1 MAGLIASGIIKWTAS
16 KLSSLVS
23 APIGSSSSS
32 DEEQTS
38 AVRDVQM
45 LQRTMASVQRT
56 LEAAD
61 EDSIREVSGRLR
73 LRELQQFAYDAQ
85 DAIDEYKFEL
95 LRRRMDDPDGHRE
108 DRSTR
113 KRKRKGD
120 KKEPETDPVVVPVPD
135 ELANR
140 VKRILERFKE
150 MTKAWDDLKLDEADA
165 PLREEEEDFVP
176 GPTTPHVDEPTI
188 IGRGLGRV
196 TNIDDAQ
203 TANLISKKYLQIL
216 RLDWSAG
223 FCDIECEHIAN
234 QNNPTSTPEL
244 DEDVFDS
251 LKPHRNIEEL
261 ESQEP
266 DGASYDQE
274 VLETLRDD
282 SEDDFKVL
290 SEDEDDDDFYD
301 RMFEVGQSS
310 GMAIDYNDDS
320 DDAC

>member
-120 KKEPETDPVVVPVPD
+120 KKVLAVTSLTLLFSLVDNKDVVDYLVFCSNCFDLDDWSNHSTPKKYKKLPVVH
-135 ELANR
+135 LNS
-140 VKRILERFKE
+140 
-150 MTKAWDDLKLDEADA
+150 
-165 PLREEEEDFVP
+165 
-176 GPTTPHVDEPTI
+176 
-188 IGRGLGRV
+188 
-196 TNIDDAQ
+196 
-203 TANLISKKYLQIL
+203 SKHQIC
-216 RLDWSAG
+216 G
-223 FCDIECEHIAN
+223 
-234 QNNPTSTPEL
+234 
-244 DEDVFDS
+244 
-251 LKPHRNIEEL
+251 
-261 ESQEP
+261 
-266 DGASYDQE
+266 
-274 VLETLRDD
+274 
-282 SEDDFKVL
+282 
-290 SEDEDDDDFYD
+290 
-301 RMFEVGQSS
+301 
-310 GMAIDYNDDS
+310 
-320 DDAC
+320 